1 MLKFWGNSKVIHIY
15 GVSQIVCSMRQIM
28 FIDITFNRSLSIL
41 MADPQEF
48 LKLSDEQLTAFIID
62 FEARLQEYLR
72 NRFLMHLVQK
82 HISSMQNLMT

>member
-1 MLKFWGNSKVIHIY
+1 MDFECL
-15 GVSQIVCSMRQIM
+15 RQIM

-62 FEARLQEYLR
+62 FEAQEYLR

>member
-1 MLKFWGNSKVIHIY
+1 MDFECL
-15 GVSQIVCSMRQIM
+15 RQIM

>member
-1 MLKFWGNSKVIHIY
+1 
-15 GVSQIVCSMRQIM
+15 M

-48 LKLSDEQLTAFIID
+48 LKLSEEHLTAVIMD

-72 NRFLMHLVQK
+72 TRLVMHLVQTQ
-82 HISSMQNLMT
+82 ISSLQNLMT

>member
-1 MLKFWGNSKVIHIY
+1 MDFECL
-15 GVSQIVCSMRQIM
+15 RQIM

-72 NRFLMHLVQK
+72 NRFLMFLVQK

>member
-1 MLKFWGNSKVIHIY
+1 
-15 GVSQIVCSMRQIM
+15 
-28 FIDITFNRSLSIL
+28 

-62 FEARLQEYLR
+62 FEARLREYLR

>member
-1 MLKFWGNSKVIHIY
+1 MCVVLEKLVDFE
-15 GVSQIVCSMRQIM
+15 CLRQIM

>member
-1 MLKFWGNSKVIHIY
+1 MDFECL
-15 GVSQIVCSMRQIM
+15 RQIM

-62 FEARLQEYLR
+62 FEARLQEYLQ

>member
-1 MLKFWGNSKVIHIY
+1 MDFECL
-15 GVSQIVCSMRQIM
+15 RQIM

-62 FEARLQEYLR
+62 FEARLQVYLR

>member
-1 MLKFWGNSKVIHIY
+1 MDFECL
-15 GVSQIVCSMRQIM
+15 RQIM

-72 NRFLMHLVQK
+72 NRFLMHLVQN